1 MTAWL
6 RVPLSWYQSSTTAYF
21 PDETHGEIRRT
32 FTPHHAPHA
41 RRTFCAHCGTHLS
54 YWSEQPPSEAEF
66 LSVTVGSLSKAG
78 LEALEDLDLL
88 PEDVAAESL
97 TEPTQAL
104 TSGAADNGGMTR
116 RAREGTSGGIQW
128 FEDLISGSR
137 LGRTERSRR
146 GIGSSRDGTTTVEWE
161 VTEVVDDD
169 SGATLISS
177 KRKYGGA

>member
-1 MTAWL
+1 M
-6 RVPLSWYQSSTTAYF
+6 
-21 PDETHGEIRRT
+21 
-32 FTPHHAPHA
+32 
-41 RRTFCAHCGTHLS
+41 
-54 YWSEQPPSEAEF
+54 
-66 LSVTVGSLSKAG
+66 SVTVGSLSKAG

-97 TEPTQAL
+97 TEQTQAL
-104 TSGAADNGGMTR
+104 TSGAANNGSMTR

-128 FEDLISGSR
+128 FEDLISGRR

-146 GIGSSRDGTTTVEWE
+146 GVGSSRDGQTTVEWE

-169 SGATLISS
+169 GGATLISS